1 VEINVRVSE
10 TDALGHINNAN
21 YFTYMEEARISF
33 LQELEFDME
42 NEQYVFILASTTCDF
57 ISQGYFGDTLK
68 VETDVIHIGTKS
80 ITLGSQ
86 LFAKQSRRLI
96 AKGQAT
102 VVYFDVNKQVSI
114 NVMDSFKEKLRV
126 HLR

>member
-1 VEINVRVSE
+1 MEINVRVSE

>member
-33 LQELEFDME
+33 LQELEIEIE
-42 NEQYVFILASTTCDF
+42 NEQFVFILASTTCDF
-57 ISQGYFGDTLK
+57 ISQGYYGETLK

-86 LFAKQSRRLI
+86 LSEKESGRLI

-102 VVYFDVNKQVSI
+102 IVYFDVDKQVSI
-114 NVMDSFKEKLRV
+114 EVIDSFKEKLRV

>member
-1 VEINVRVSE
+1 
-10 TDALGHINNAN
+10 
-21 YFTYMEEARISF
+21 MEEARISF
-33 LQELEFDME
+33 LQELEIDIE

-57 ISQGYFGDTLK
+57 ISQGHFGDTLK

-86 LFAKQSRRLI
+86 LFAKKSRRLI

-102 VVYFDVNKQVSI
+102 IVYFDVYKLVSI
-114 NVMDSFKEKLRV
+114 NEIGRAYV
-126 HLR
+126 